1 MKPDVRMNVVG
12 SSRDEPPGRFQW
24 RQIMLNIALASAAA
38 FLSPAPASP
47 VALPVATSTYAQDVA
62 QFDRRDER
70 RAYRE
75 GRRDGRYEGRYWRG
89 DDGRYRCRRS
99 DGTTGLLVGAGVGA
113 LLGNEIAGRGD
124 KTLGA
129 IVGGLGGAAAG
140 RAIDRSRVS
149 CR

>member
-1 MKPDVRMNVVG
+1 
-12 SSRDEPPGRFQW
+12 
-24 RQIMLNIALASAAA
+24 MLNLALASAAA
-38 FLSPAPASP
+38 LLNPAPANP
-47 VALPVATSTYAQDVA
+47 VVLPVPTQFHAQDAA
-62 QFDRRDER
+62 QFDRRDR

-75 GRRDGRYEGRYWRG
+75 GRRDGRREARYEGRYWRG
-89 DDGRYRCRRS
+89 DDGRYRCTRS
-99 DGTTGLLVGAGVGA
+99 NGTTGLLVGAGLGA

-129 IVGGLGGAAAG
+129 VVGGLGGAAAG

>member
-1 MKPDVRMNVVG
+1 
-12 SSRDEPPGRFQW
+12 
-24 RQIMLNIALASAAA
+24 MLTLALASAAA
-38 FLSPAPASP
+38 FLSPAPATSA
-47 VALPVATSTYAQDVA
+47 VLPLPTSFHSQEVA

-75 GRRDGRYEGRYWRG
+75 GRRDARKQVRYEGRYWRG
-89 DDGRYRCRRS
+89 DDGRYRCKRS
-99 DGTTGLLVGAGVGA
+99 NGTTGLLVGAGVGA
-113 LLGNEIAGRGD
+113 LIGDQVAGRGD

>member
-1 MKPDVRMNVVG
+1 
-12 SSRDEPPGRFQW
+12 
-24 RQIMLNIALASAAA
+24 MLNLALASAAA
-38 FLSPAPASP
+38 LLNPAPASP
-47 VALPVATSTYAQDVA
+47 LSLPVPTSFHSQEVA
-62 QFDRRDER
+62 QFDRGER

-75 GRRDGRYEGRYWRG
+75 GRRDARRQARYEGRYWRG
-89 DDGRYRCRRS
+89 DDGRYRCQRS
-99 DGTTGLLVGAGVGA
+99 NGTTGLLVGAGVGA

>member
-1 MKPDVRMNVVG
+1 
-12 SSRDEPPGRFQW
+12 
-24 RQIMLNIALASAAA
+24 MLNLALASAAA
-38 FLSPAPASP
+38 LLSPAPAP
-47 VALPVATSTYAQDVA
+47 ATALAFPTSFHTQEVA
-62 QFDRRDER
+62 QFDRRDR
-70 RAYRE
+70 RDYRD
-75 GRRDGRYEGRYWRG
+75 GRRDDRRDARRQARYEGRYWRG
-89 DDGRYRCRRS
+89 NDGRYRCQRS
-99 DGTTGLLVGAGVGA
+99 NGTTGLLVGAGVGA

>member
-1 MKPDVRMNVVG
+1 
-12 SSRDEPPGRFQW
+12 
-24 RQIMLNIALASAAA
+24 MLNLALASAAA
-38 FLSPAPASP
+38 FLSPAPANP
-47 VALPVATSTYAQDVA
+47 AALPIGTTPYAQEVA

-75 GRRDGRYEGRYWRG
+75 GRRDGRQQARYEGRYWRG
-89 DDGRYRCRRS
+89 DDGRYRCKRS
-99 DGTTGLLVGAGVGA
+99 NGTTGLLVGAGVGA

-140 RAIDRSRVS
+140 RAIDRTRVS

>member
-1 MKPDVRMNVVG
+1 
-12 SSRDEPPGRFQW
+12 
-24 RQIMLNIALASAAA
+24 MLNIALASAAA

>member
-1 MKPDVRMNVVG
+1 
-12 SSRDEPPGRFQW
+12 
-24 RQIMLNIALASAAA
+24 MLTLALASAAS
-38 FLSPAPASP
+38 LLNPAPANP
-47 VALPVATSTYAQDVA
+47 VALPFATNTYTQEAAGFDR
-62 QFDRRDER
+62 DRRDR

-75 GRRDGRYEGRYWRG
+75 GRRDGRQQARYNGRYWRG
-89 DDGRYRCRRS
+89 DDGRYRCQRS
-99 DGTTGLLVGAGVGA
+99 NGTTGLLVGAGVGA
-113 LLGNEIAGRGD
+113 LIGDQVAGRGD

>member
-1 MKPDVRMNVVG
+1 
-12 SSRDEPPGRFQW
+12 
-24 RQIMLNIALASAAA
+24 MLTLALASAAA
-38 FLSPAPASP
+38 LLNPAPANP
-47 VALPVATSTYAQDVA
+47 VALPVTTNFYSQDVA

-75 GRRDGRYEGRYWRG
+75 GRRDGRQQARYNGRYWRG
-89 DDGRYRCRRS
+89 NDGQYRCQRS
-99 DGTTGLLVGAGVGA
+99 NGTTGLLVGAGVGA
-113 LLGNEIAGRGD
+113 LIGDQVAGRGD

-129 IVGGLGGAAAG
+129 VIGGLGGAAAG

>member
-1 MKPDVRMNVVG
+1 
-12 SSRDEPPGRFQW
+12 
-24 RQIMLNIALASAAA
+24 MLNLALASAAA
-38 FLSPAPASP
+38 FLSPAPANP
-47 VALPVATSTYAQDVA
+47 IALPVATSAYAQDVA
-62 QFDRRDER
+62 RFDRRDER

-89 DDGRYRCRRS
+89 NDGRYRCRRS

>member
-1 MKPDVRMNVVG
+1 
-12 SSRDEPPGRFQW
+12 
-24 RQIMLNIALASAAA
+24 MLNLALASAVA
-38 FLSPAPASP
+38 LLNPAPASP
-47 VALPVATSTYAQDVA
+47 VALPVPTSFHSQEVA
-62 QFDRRDER
+62 QFDRGER

-75 GRRDGRYEGRYWRG
+75 GRRDARRQARYEGRYWRG
-89 DDGRYRCRRS
+89 DDGRYRCQRS
-99 DGTTGLLVGAGVGA
+99 NGTTGLLVGAGVGA

>member
-1 MKPDVRMNVVG
+1 
-12 SSRDEPPGRFQW
+12 
-24 RQIMLNIALASAAA
+24 MLTLALASAAA
-38 FLSPAPASP
+38 LLNPAPASP
-47 VALPVATSTYAQDVA
+47 VALPVPTSFHSQEVA
-62 QFDRRDER
+62 DFQRRDER

-75 GRRDGRYEGRYWRG
+75 GRRDARRQARYEGRYWRG
-89 DDGRYRCRRS
+89 NDGRYRCQRS
-99 DGTTGLLVGAGVGA
+99 NGTTGLLVGAGVGA
-113 LLGNEIAGRGD
+113 LIGDQVAGRGD

>member
-1 MKPDVRMNVVG
+1 MLLAL
-12 SSRDEPPGRFQW
+12 SRDEPPGAISGDK
-24 RQIMLNIALASAAA
+24 IMFSLALASAAA
-38 FLSPAPASP
+38 FLNPAPASP
-47 VALPVATSTYAQDVA
+47 VALPVPTSFHTQDVA
-62 QFDRRDER
+62 SFQRRNER

-75 GRRDGRYEGRYWRG
+75 GRRDARRQARYEGRYWRG
-89 DDGRYRCRRS
+89 NDGRYRCQRS
-99 DGTTGLLVGAGVGA
+99 NGTTGLLVGAGVGA
-113 LLGNEIAGRGD
+113 LVGDQVAGRGD

>member
-1 MKPDVRMNVVG
+1 MFN
-12 SSRDEPPGRFQW
+12 
-24 RQIMLNIALASAAA
+24 LALASAAA

-47 VALPVATSTYAQDVA
+47 VALPVQTSFHSQDIA
-62 QFDRRDER
+62 QFDRGER

-75 GRRDGRYEGRYWRG
+75 GRRDARRQARYEGRYWRG
-89 DDGRYRCRRS
+89 DDGRYRCQRS
-99 DGTTGLLVGAGVGA
+99 NGTTGLLVGAGVGA

>member
-1 MKPDVRMNVVG
+1 
-12 SSRDEPPGRFQW
+12 
-24 RQIMLNIALASAAA
+24 MLNLALASAAA
-38 FLSPAPASP
+38 LLNPAPASP
-47 VALPVATSTYAQDVA
+47 VALPVPTSFHSQEVA
-62 QFDRRDER
+62 QFDRGER

-75 GRRDGRYEGRYWRG
+75 GRRDARRQARYEGRYWRG
-89 DDGRYRCRRS
+89 NDGRYRCQRS
-99 DGTTGLLVGAGVGA
+99 NGTTGLLVGAGVGA

>member
-1 MKPDVRMNVVG
+1 
-12 SSRDEPPGRFQW
+12 
-24 RQIMLNIALASAAA
+24 MLNLALASAAA
-38 FLSPAPASP
+38 LLNPAPASP
-47 VALPVATSTYAQDVA
+47 AALAVPTSFHTHEVAD
-62 QFDRRDER
+62 FKRRDER

-75 GRRDGRYEGRYWRG
+75 GRRDGRREARYEGRYWRG
-89 DDGRYRCRRS
+89 DDGRYRCKRS
-99 DGTTGLLVGAGVGA
+99 NGTTGLLVGAGVGA
-113 LLGNEIAGRGD
+113 LIGDQVAGRGD

>member
-1 MKPDVRMNVVG
+1 
-12 SSRDEPPGRFQW
+12 
-24 RQIMLNIALASAAA
+24 MLSLALASAAA
-38 FLSPAPASP
+38 FLSPAPAAP
-47 VALPVATSTYAQDVA
+47 LALPVSTNIYSQDVA
-62 QFDRRDER
+62 QFNRGER

-75 GRRDGRYEGRYWRG
+75 GRRDARRQARYEGRYWRG
-89 DDGRYRCRRS
+89 DDGRYRCKRS
-99 DGTTGLLVGAGVGA
+99 NGTTGLLVGAGVGA

-129 IVGGLGGAAAG
+129 VIGGLGGAAAG

>member
-1 MKPDVRMNVVG
+1 
-12 SSRDEPPGRFQW
+12 
-24 RQIMLNIALASAAA
+24 MLTLALASAAA
-38 FLSPAPASP
+38 FLNPAPAAP
-47 VALPVATSTYAQDVA
+47 AALPVSTNFYSQEVA
-62 QFDRRDER
+62 QFDRGER

-75 GRRDGRYEGRYWRG
+75 GRRDARRQARYEGRYWRG
-89 DDGRYRCRRS
+89 DDGRYRCKRS
-99 DGTTGLLVGAGVGA
+99 NGTTGLLVGAGVGA

-129 IVGGLGGAAAG
+129 VVGGLGGAAAG